1 MNFNINYLNRYRTNY
16 LLASIQ
22 YVCWFFSLQLNLKGD
37 VLMTTNVIFAL
48 IGLFLITAF
57 TNILATLKTILMSKK
72 IMNPVYLLVFVD
84 AMIFATT
91 VSKVTSSDGIQ
102 FTIAYALGRTVGVFI
117 GGKIEDRMALGILEV
132 DLFLNDKNK
141 AMEIAN
147 KLRETG
153 YSVNN
158 FLVRGNN
165 DEKRYQIEVIIK
177 RKEFKI
183 LEDIMDEFGV
193 ESPTLKVK
201 TISKVD
207 GKITTTR
214 LKEA

>member
-1 MNFNINYLNRYRTNY
+1 M
-16 LLASIQ
+16 Q
-22 YVCWFFSLQLNLKGD
+22 YVCWFFSLQINLKGD
-37 VLMTTNVIFAL
+37 VLMTTNVMFAL

-102 FTIAYALGRTVGVFI
+102 FTIAYALGRTLGVYI

-141 AMEIAN
+141 SMQIAN

-193 ESPTLKVK
+193 KNPTLKVK
-201 TISKVD
+201 NLSKVD

>member
-1 MNFNINYLNRYRTNY
+1 MLVFLCEKLMNEGGV
-16 LLASIQ
+16 A
-22 YVCWFFSLQLNLKGD
+22 
-37 VLMTTNVIFAL
+37 MTTNVMLAL
-48 IGLFLITAF
+48 VGLFLVTAF

-72 IMNPVYLLVFVD
+72 IMNPVYLLVFID

-102 FTIAYALGRTVGVFI
+102 FTIAYALGRTAGVFI
-117 GGKIEDRMALGILEV
+117 GGKIEDRLALGILEV
-132 DLFLNDKNK
+132 DLFLNNK
-141 AMEIAN
+141 YKAAEIAK
-147 KLRETG
+147 KLRDTG
-153 YSVNN
+153 YTVNN

-165 DEKRYQIEVIIK
+165 EEKRYQIEVVIK

-183 LEDIMDEFGV
+183 LEEIIKGFGIV
-193 ESPTLKVK
+193 NPTLKIK
-201 TISKVD
+201 TLSKVD

>member
-22 YVCWFFSLQLNLKGD
+22 CVCWFFSLQINLKGD
-37 VLMTTNVIFAL
+37 VLMTINVIFAL

-102 FTIAYALGRTVGVFI
+102 FTVAYALGRTVGVYI
-117 GGKIEDRMALGILEV
+117 GGKIEDRLALGILEV

-141 AMEIAN
+141 AMEIAK

-193 ESPTLKVK
+193 INPTLKVK

>member
-1 MNFNINYLNRYRTNY
+1 MEKI
-16 LLASIQ
+16 
-22 YVCWFFSLQLNLKGD
+22 KGD
-37 VLMTTNVIFAL
+37 DSMTTNVMLAL

-84 AMIFATT
+84 ALIFAKT
-91 VSKVTSSDGIQ
+91 VSKVTSSDGMQ

-132 DLFLNDKNK
+132 DLILSDKVK
-141 AMEIAN
+141 VDQIA
-147 KLRETG
+147 KRLRETG
-153 YSVNN
+153 YTVNN
-158 FLVRGNN
+158 FLVGGNN
-165 DEKRYQIEVIIK
+165 EEKRYQIEVIIK

-183 LEDIMDEFGV
+183 LEDIIEEFGV
-193 ESPTLKVK
+193 INPTLKVK
-201 TISKVD
+201 TLNKID
-207 GKITTTR
+207 GKISTSR

>member
-1 MNFNINYLNRYRTNY
+1 
-16 LLASIQ
+16 
-22 YVCWFFSLQLNLKGD
+22 
-37 VLMTTNVIFAL
+37 MTTNVMLAL

-84 AMIFATT
+84 ALIFAKT
-91 VSKVTSSDGIQ
+91 VSKVTSSDGMQ

-132 DLFLNDKNK
+132 DLFLSDKDK
-141 AMEIAN
+141 VDQIA
-147 KLRETG
+147 KRLRQTG
-153 YSVNN
+153 YTVNN
-158 FLVRGNN
+158 FLVGGNN
-165 DEKRYQIEVIIK
+165 EEKRYQIEVIIK

-183 LEDIMDEFGV
+183 LEGIIEEFGV
-193 ESPTLKVK
+193 INPTLKVK
-201 TISKVD
+201 TLNKID
-207 GKITTTR
+207 GKISTTR